1 MHRIDLSQFELEDIQ
16 GEENQQDYDDS
27 QLSKRYFIQNTELRA
42 LDKTSV
48 YGCLSKTV
56 SKEECLRNGA
66 KWIEPLTT
74 KEQCLSV
81 FGCKDPLVKKFF
93 NLQIF
98 CLFLFFHS
106 NQFFFVNGN
115 REKLD
120 VNTNSVLE
128 LQQLTFTQVKQR
140 ANVW

>member
-98 CLFLFFHS
+98 CLFLFLCFQLQT
-106 NQFFFVNGN
+106 NFFLLMEIGRNWMSIPIPFWNFN
-115 REKLD
+115 
-120 VNTNSVLE
+120 N
-128 LQQLTFTQVKQR
+128 
-140 ANVW
+140 